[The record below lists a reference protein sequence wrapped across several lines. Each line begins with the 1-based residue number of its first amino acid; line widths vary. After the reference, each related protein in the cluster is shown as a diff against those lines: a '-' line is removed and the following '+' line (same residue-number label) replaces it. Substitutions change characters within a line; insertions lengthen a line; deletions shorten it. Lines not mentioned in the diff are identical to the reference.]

1 MTLTKESKTKETK
14 KTTEKFSKKSF
25 LKSKKYAHRRD
36 IVETIVKDN
45 EQLTTMEL
53 EKRIDAFMKGEVK

>member
-1 MTLTKESKTKETK
+1 MTLTKEIKTKETK
-14 KTTEKFSKKSF
+14 KTNEKYSKKSF

-36 IVETIVKDN
+36 ILETIIKDD

-53 EKRIDAFMKGEVK
+53 EKRIDTFMKGEVK